1 MKGSAKANRA
11 DCRLWRPTTLADDW
25 ASERC
30 EQGTGRD
37 RCHGRKAA
45 YSTEH
50 EKATQ
55 MSGNQELTRARQGS
69 KGLRSLTTK
78 KRRRRALRSIVHQQL
93 RLLAGVSQATSA
105 REFPEFQKRQ
115 GSNGN
120 RAPYR
125 YYMDHEISAPFKGS
139 MHQLFSKPLLER
151 LQLTSLHQTRHLKGR
166 ISKTFIP
173 TMSGAETMAG

>member
-1 MKGSAKANRA
+1 MSRSQSSVCNRTRKGNADERKSGAETSA
-11 DCRLWRPTTLADDW
+11 
-25 ASERC
+25 
-30 EQGTGRD
+30 
-37 RCHGRKAA
+37 
-45 YSTEH
+45 
-50 EKATQ
+50 
-55 MSGNQELTRARQGS
+55 TRQS
-69 KGLRSLTTK
+69 MLRSLTTK
-78 KRRRRALRSIVHQQL
+78 KRRRRAIRSIVHQQL

-173 TMSGAETMAG
+173 TMSGAVTMAG

>member
-1 MKGSAKANRA
+1 M
-11 DCRLWRPTTLADDW
+11 
-25 ASERC
+25 
-30 EQGTGRD
+30 
-37 RCHGRKAA
+37 
-45 YSTEH
+45 
-50 EKATQ
+50 
-55 MSGNQELTRARQGS
+55 
-69 KGLRSLTTK
+69 
-78 KRRRRALRSIVHQQL
+78 HQQL
-93 RLLAGVSQATSA
+93 RLVAGVSQATSA

-125 YYMDHEISAPFKGS
+125 YYMDHEISAPFKGL